1 MTITVTLLRGR
12 LEHVERTPVHE
23 QVVQLVGVGVIVV
36 GPA

>member
-23 QVVQLVGVGVIVV
+23 QVVQLVVDVVVV